1 MDLLYSAANITQR
14 FTLRLFS
21 DYRVEGRENVPPMG
35 PLLVVSNHMSNMDP
49 PLLGVSLPRRTWFL
63 AKDNM
68 FRGRGR
74 RLKHWFL
81 TSYGAFPL
89 NREGTDVRAY
99 RWALSKLEQDGTL
112 VVFPEGTR
120 SRGAM
125 RKGLPGVVRLAL
137 KTQAPMIPVAITGSE
152 HLGTWARVFN
162 PTGTIRIKIGTVFSL
177 PSVEGKLSPE
187 VLDSLT
193 ETVMRRIAALLPE
206 GYRGVYGDQPVAAAG
221 AGASLRDGGSGN

>member
-89 NREGTDVRAY
+89 NREGADVRAY